1 MTEERGPLRSVSW
14 QECFPWLMLFRS
26 LGIAFYIRVLVLAYA
41 GVLATDVSWWL
52 GQQIFRPAEVRH
64 LERVQPPIL
73 APRLV
78 AERPQASTIG
88 PNDVVGLAVHSVHGV
103 WNRTTYPFRQLFRAD
118 FRLRNVAFFLFV
130 ALAFTATWAFFAG
143 AICRIAAFEFTLRER
158 CGFNAAVKH
167 ACSKFPA
174 YFVSPWF
181 PLLGVAMLCVPILL
195 MGLVNR
201 LGDIALIVTG
211 LVGFIA
217 VVCALLIGLLLVPL
231 MLAWPLLWGAIATE
245 SSDAFDAMSRAYA
258 YITQRPFHYAW
269 YVIVAMICGSLGLFA
284 MVLFVEVAVHMLRA
298 MLFWGAGYDAILMNP
313 EEGLTLGGRLW
324 SLWVYGMYRL
334 IDAFL
339 YGFFFTAM
347 TGIYLLL
354 RRDVD
359 QAELDEIIL
368 DDDTPRFA
376 MPAVEK
382 TPEAPPA
389 EASSTEPPSTP
400 SETPTTDEP
409 KEEPRED

>member
-1 MTEERGPLRSVSW
+1 
-14 QECFPWLMLFRS
+14 
-26 LGIAFYIRVLVLAYA
+26 LAYA
-41 GVLATDVSWWL
+41 GVLATDLSWWV
-52 GQQIFRPAEVRH
+52 GQQIFRPEKATQLDQTE
-64 LERVQPPIL
+64 LSIYS
-73 APRLV
+73 PRLV

-88 PNDVVGLAVHSVHGV
+88 PEDVVGLAVHSVHGV

-167 ACSKFPA
+167 ACAKFPA

-181 PLLGVAMLCVPILL
+181 PLVGVALLCVPILL
-195 MGLVNR
+195 MGLINR
-201 LGDIALIVTG
+201 LGDIGLIITG
-211 LVGFIA
+211 LLGFIA
-217 VVCALLIGLLLVPL
+217 VACALVIGLLVVPL

-269 YVIVAMICGSLGLFA
+269 YVIVSMICGSLGLFA

-298 MLFWGAGYDAILMNP
+298 MLFWGGGYDAIATITD
-313 EEGLTLGGRLW
+313 EGVTLGGRLW

-389 EASSTEPPSTP
+389 EPAGDSSAPDDQTPPSD
-400 SETPTTDEP
+400 ETNDEP
-409 KEEPRED
+409 SS